1 MLNYELARVINL
13 DRERDMRRAVHERSL
28 RAAAAAVQPTVE
40 LAIRDGSDQPARVS
54 RLAVS
59 RLR

>member
-1 MLNYELARVINL
+1 MLNYELARLINL
-13 DRERDMRRAVHERSL
+13 DREREIRRAVQERAL

-40 LAIRDGSDQPARVS
+40 LAGRDGSDQPARVS
-54 RLAVS
+54 RLAAF